1 MLISII
7 RFSIF
12 SPINL
17 QPAERSKLTAAGL
30 SRHVT
35 EPRTHR
41 ARTLAIYLERR
52 AATRAEFIIKSCSV
66 LVYLVT
72 VKGAQCSTSS
82 LRPPLNNVSASE
94 YRQHRLT
101 RNCAKG
107 KIFKQEM
114 QLTPFLNRVTLK
126 CTGRA
131 RAAAVHVAARAA
143 VIACRELCT
152 HRCDIL
158 TSLRLRHFPFALMR
172 GRGSTKDFAFFLTP
186 SLHRPRTGAS
196 AACLGVFF
204 FFFCNKD
211 AKMQN
216 TSLDLHAL
224 GAFLRPERACPCK
237 ERWYKCT
244 APAAVG
250 KTGNSAIA
258 LQRILRST
266 YMMGQG
272 WQLKAP
278 NLDQCEPLRENVLPA
293 WSAED
298 AGKCSPGGDAAN
310 SSQLIYLLC
319 AASVQ

>member
-204 FFFCNKD
+204 FFF
-211 AKMQN
+211 ATKMQRCKIQASIFMHLEPFCVRSVRVRARSAG
-216 TSLDLHAL
+216 TSARPPQPSGKQVILQLH
-224 GAFLRPERACPCK
+224 CK
-237 ERWYKCT
+237 EFS
-244 APAAVG
+244 AAL
-250 KTGNSAIA
+250 T
-258 LQRILRST
+258 
-266 YMMGQG
+266 
-272 WQLKAP
+272 
-278 NLDQCEPLRENVLPA
+278 
-293 WSAED
+293 
-298 AGKCSPGGDAAN
+298 
-310 SSQLIYLLC
+310 
-319 AASVQ
+319 